1 MAVHPEQGSTAH
13 APPMSGGELVRAFF
27 DTNDIQYVFGNP
39 GTTETTFLAALAE
52 SDVTYLLAVHESS
65 AVGIA
70 AGYALI
76 TGTPAVVSLH
86 TYPGLANG
94 MFNLR
99 NALMSG
105 IPLLV
110 VNGTEDSRFLI
121 HNPPLG
127 GPNTELAATATKY
140 QYEARSI
147 DEVAIAL
154 QRCYLQAA
162 IQPTGPVFLSIPMDF
177 MQSSTTVSTFR
188 KTQILDDAAS
198 RSISIVADTL
208 RAVPPERLAIVAD
221 YAVGWSHAAGTL
233 SQLVTSLDAD
243 LYAAPFHVQGVVDTL
258 HPKFKGQLPLTTGAV
273 RSILEGYDTMLLLGE
288 KLDAFTWVE
297 SPAVPASLKIIQIS
311 PATQQLGFDW
321 PVDIAVVGD
330 LSATL
335 NAVVTALG
343 IELSDGSANPA
354 IPDFGALE
362 AKYPASG
369 DEPSNALILGILR
382 RLDPMTHVITEGS
395 SEDVIVQDM
404 ATQLGF
410 RNVHF
415 SPRGGGL
422 GWAMPLSVGIA
433 LATGT
438 HSVCFVGDGG
448 SLFSIHSL
456 WTAAANGI
464 PTIMVCFVNEEYLL
478 LKELWVNFV
487 GGTLDSTRFVGL
499 DFRDPP
505 IDIGGLA
512 RGFGARTA
520 HISSM
525 ADLSQVLD
533 EALDYSG
540 PTFITINRSGKGEG
554 HSR

>member
-1 MAVHPEQGSTAH
+1 
-13 APPMSGGELVRAFF
+13 MSGGELVRAFLA
-27 DTNDIQYVFGNP
+27 TNGIRYVFGNP

-52 SDVTYLLAVHESS
+52 SDVKYLLAVHESS

-127 GPNTELAATATKY
+127 GPNTQLAATATKY
-140 QYEARSI
+140 QYEAGSI
-147 DEVAIAL
+147 DEVALAL
-154 QRCYLQAA
+154 QRCFVQAA

-177 MQSSTTVSTFR
+177 MQSTTTVTGFR
-188 KTQILDDAAS
+188 KTRILDDGAS
-198 RSISIVADTL
+198 NSIEVVAEAL
-208 RAVPPERLAIVAD
+208 RAVAGGKLAIVAD
-221 YAVGWSHAAGTL
+221 YAVGWSNAASTL
-233 SQLVTSLDAD
+233 SHLATALDAD

-258 HPKFKGQLPLTTGAV
+258 HPKFRGQLPLTTGAV

-288 KLDAFTWVE
+288 KLDTFTWVE
-297 SPAVPASLKIIQIS
+297 APAVPESLEIIQVS
-311 PATQQLGFDW
+311 PATSQLGFDW

-330 LSATL
+330 ISATL
-335 NAVVTALG
+335 DALAQALT
-343 IELSDGSANPA
+343 IDLTWAATPSLE
-354 IPDFGALE
+354 PDLAALE
-362 AKYPASG
+362 ARYPASG

-382 RLDPMTHVITEGS
+382 RLDPLTHVITEGS
-395 SEDVIVQDM
+395 SEDAIVQDM
-404 ATQLGF
+404 ATRLGF

-433 LATGT
+433 LATGD

-456 WTAAANGI
+456 WTAAANDI
-464 PTIMVCFVNEEYLL
+464 PTIMVCFVNDEYLL
-478 LKELWVNFV
+478 LKKLWIDFV
-487 GGTLDSTRFVGL
+487 GGDLDTTRFVGL

-505 IDIGGLA
+505 IDVASIA
-512 RGFGARTA
+512 KGFGAKTA
-520 HISSM
+520 HVATL
-525 ADLSQVLD
+525 ADLDPVLD
-533 EALDYSG
+533 DALSHAG
-540 PTFITINRSGKGEG
+540 PTFITIKRS
-554 HSR
+554 

>member
-1 MAVHPEQGSTAH
+1 MED
-13 APPMSGGELVRAFF
+13 PPDEVPAGALSPVSGGELVRAFF
-27 DTNDIQYVFGNP
+27 ESNDIRYVFGNP

-52 SDVTYLLAVHESS
+52 SDITYLLAVHESS

-76 TGTPAVVSLH
+76 TGAPSVVSLH

-127 GPNTELAATATKY
+127 GPNTELASTATKY

-177 MQSSTTVSTFR
+177 MQSSTSVSTFR
-188 KTQILDDAAS
+188 KTLILDDVATN
-198 RSISIVADTL
+198 SIDVVADSL
-208 RAVPPERLAIVAD
+208 RLVPAGKLVIVAD
-221 YAVGWSHAAGTL
+221 YVVGWSHAADTL
-233 SQLVTSLDAD
+233 SHLATALDAD

-288 KLDAFTWVE
+288 KLDAFTWVDA
-297 SPAVPASLKIIQIS
+297 PAVPDSLKIIQVS

-321 PVDIAVVGD
+321 PVDVAVVGD
-330 LSATL
+330 VGATL
-335 NAVVTALG
+335 DALAKS
-343 IELSDGSANPA
+343 LSVDLMPSSAA
-354 IPDFGALE
+354 SRTPDLAGLE
-362 AKYPASG
+362 AKYPDSG

-382 RLDPMTHVITEGS
+382 RLDPLTHIITEGS
-395 SEDVIVQDM
+395 SEDAIVQDM
-404 ATQLGF
+404 ATVLGF

-422 GWAMPLSVGIA
+422 GWAMPLSVGVA

-456 WTAAANGI
+456 WTAAANHI
-464 PTIMVCFVNEEYLL
+464 PTITVCFVNDEYLL

-487 GGTLDSTRFVGL
+487 GGSLGSTRFVGL

-505 IDIGGLA
+505 IDIGGIA
-512 RGFGARTA
+512 KGFGAKTA
-520 HISSM
+520 HIGVM
-525 ADLSQVLD
+525 ADLGPVLD
-533 EALDYSG
+533 DALGYSG
-540 PTFITINRSGKGEG
+540 PTFITIDRSRSGAGG
-554 HSR
+554 QG

>member
-1 MAVHPEQGSTAH
+1 MT
-13 APPMSGGELVRAFF
+13 GGALVRAFL
-27 DTNDIQYVFGNP
+27 DTNGVRYVFGNP

-76 TGTPAVVSLH
+76 TGAPAVVSLH

-140 QYEARSI
+140 QYEVRSI

-177 MQSSTTVSTFR
+177 MQSSTSVSTFR
-188 KTQILDDAAS
+188 KTRILDDAAS
-198 RSISIVADTL
+198 NSIDVVADTL
-208 RAVPPERLAIVAD
+208 RALPAGKLAIVAD
-221 YAVGWSHAAGTL
+221 YAVGWSHAADTL
-233 SQLVTSLDAD
+233 SHLVTALDAD

-273 RSILEGYDTMLLLGE
+273 RSILEDYDAMLLFGE
-288 KLDAFTWVE
+288 KLDTFTWVD
-297 SPAVPASLKIIQIS
+297 SPAVPASLKIIQVS
-311 PATQQLGFDW
+311 PATRQLGFDW

-330 LSATL
+330 VSATL
-335 NAVVTALG
+335 DALCRSLSIDLTAA
-343 IELSDGSANPA
+343 SAPEA
-354 IPDFGALE
+354 TPDIAALE
-362 AKYPASG
+362 VKYPDSG
-369 DEPSNALILGILR
+369 DEPSNALILGLLR

-395 SEDVIVQDM
+395 SEDAIVQDM
-404 ATQLGF
+404 ATVLGF

-422 GWAMPLSVGIA
+422 GWAMPLSVGIG
-433 LATGT
+433 LATGS

-456 WTAAANGI
+456 WTAAANDI
-464 PTIMVCFVNEEYLL
+464 PTIVVCFVNDEYLL
-478 LKELWVNFV
+478 LKELWINFV
-487 GGTLDSTRFVGL
+487 GRNLDSTRFVGL

-505 IDIGGLA
+505 IDVAGIA
-512 RGFGARTA
+512 QGFGAKTA
-520 HISSM
+520 HIGAM
-525 ADLSQVLD
+525 ADLDRVLD
-533 EALDYSG
+533 HALDYSG
-540 PTFITINRSGKGEG
+540 PTFITIDRSGK
-554 HSR
+554 SADTKR